1 MAEKPTT
8 KILIVSQHFY
18 PEGFRVNDLVDGFA
32 ERGYSVSVL
41 CGMPNYPEGKWY
53 PGYSG
58 NGPFSDSYNGVP
70 VFRSYEVPR
79 KGNTSLRIFLN
90 YLSWPLTAAIR
101 ALFLKTDYDIVICYN
116 TSPVMMSFP
125 AIVAAKSQHV
135 PLVSYV
141 LDIWPENLY
150 TVLSVK
156 SDLMKKTAQKVS
168 DWHYSKADRLVSMS
182 ESLKANLLQRRAV
195 KKKQIPIDVLPQHA
209 EDFYATPLFDNA
221 LAEKFKG
228 KFLIVFAGNIS
239 PAQDLENA
247 VEAVFNYASSYD
259 RNLHLLVV
267 GDGMSLDSV
276 KSLVEAREVQD
287 MVSFA
292 GRVKPEEVPKYYGVA
307 DALLIPF
314 SSNENLALTVPAKVA
329 SCMASAKPLVGYL
342 EGEGRK
348 AIGSAHCGL
357 VSDPGNPKQLAQR
370 IRELSLMTPEQR
382 AEMGKNGFSYY
393 LSNYSRKAI
402 LDKFDEI
409 IKKTLN

>member
-1 MAEKPTT
+1 MTKKPAT

-18 PEGFRVNDLVDGFA
+18 PEGFRVNDLVDGFV
-32 ERGYSVSVL
+32 ERGYRVTVL

-70 VFRSYEVPR
+70 VFRSYEIPR

-90 YLSWPLTAAIR
+90 YLSWPLTATIK
-101 ALFLKTDYDIVICYN
+101 ALFLKADYDIVICYN

-125 AIVAAKSQHV
+125 AIVAAKSHHV
-135 PLVSYV
+135 PLINYV

-156 SDLMKKTAQKVS
+156 SNLMKKIAQKVS

-182 ESLKANLLQRRAV
+182 ESLKVNLLQRETV
-195 KKKQIPIDVLPQHA
+195 GKKKIPVDVLPQHA
-209 EDFYATPLFDNA
+209 EDFYAIPLFDDN
-221 LAEKFKG
+221 LAEKFKD

-247 VEAVFNYASSYD
+247 VEAVSFYASLYGRD
-259 RNLHLLVV
+259 LHLLVV

-276 KSLVEAREVQD
+276 KSLVEVREVQD
-287 MVSFA
+287 MVSFV
-292 GRVKPEEVPKYYGVA
+292 GRVKPEEVPKYYGIA

-329 SCMASAKPLVGYL
+329 SCMASAKPLIGYL
-342 EGEGRK
+342 EGEGCK
-348 AIGSAHCGL
+348 AIKSARCGL
-357 VSDPGNPKQLAQR
+357 VSEPGNSKQLAQC
-370 IRELSLMTPEQR
+370 IRELLLMSYEQR
-382 AEMGKNGFSYY
+382 VEMGKNAFSYY

-402 LDKFDEI
+402 LDRFDEI
-409 IKKTLN
+409 IRKTLN